1 MEDFFGFVL
10 ANFTRLA
17 HFQRTASD
25 RVWLVTARWSKTS
38 QSTKGFGSRKKKKEK
53 KKKKERFRDIEE
65 PLSIGDIL
73 TLVGERVSFPCRCNG
88 SAAPAAWLVPVD

>member
-10 ANFTRLA
+10 ANFTRLV

-25 RVWLVTARWSKTS
+25 RVWLVTARWVFPKQVSLP
-38 QSTKGFGSRKKKKEK
+38 KGWFEEK
-53 KKKKERFRDIEE
+53 KKRKKEKKERFRDIEE

-88 SAAPAAWLVPVD
+88 PAAPVAW